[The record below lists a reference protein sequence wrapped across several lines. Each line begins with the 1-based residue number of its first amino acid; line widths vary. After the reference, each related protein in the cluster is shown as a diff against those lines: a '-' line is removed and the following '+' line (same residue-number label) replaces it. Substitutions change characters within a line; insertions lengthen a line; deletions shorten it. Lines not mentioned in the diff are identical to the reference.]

1 MEVRI
6 EDASL
11 KYLERMVDIEKQC
24 FTSEA
29 FSRQQISY
37 LLTDYN
43 TISLVAKINS
53 DLAGFIILQLEN
65 QDDNVFGHIIT
76 LNVATDFRRLG
87 VAQKMLQESE
97 NLLRT
102 RGISE
107 CRLEV
112 RQDNHAAIKL
122 YKQLGYSEVGMLEHY
137 YGKKH
142 GLYLKKTLQLH

>member
-1 MEVRI
+1 MEVKI

-11 KYLERMVDIEKQC
+11 KYLDKMVEIEKQC
-24 FTSEA
+24 FTTEA

-43 TISLVAKINS
+43 TISLIAKINS
-53 DLAGFIILQLEN
+53 EIAGFIILQLETL
-65 QDDNVFGHIIT
+65 DDAVFGHIIT
-76 LNVATDFRRLG
+76 LNVASNFRRLG
-87 VAQKMLQESE
+87 VAQKMLQECE
-97 NLLRT
+97 VLLKS

-122 YKQLGYSEVGMLEHY
+122 YEHLGYVEVGMLEHY

-142 GLYLKKTLQLH
+142 GLYLKKNL

>member
-1 MEVRI
+1 MDIRI

-11 KYLERMVDIEKQC
+11 KYLGEMVEIENQC

-43 TISLVAKINS
+43 SISLIAKVNS
-53 DLAGFIILQLEN
+53 ELAGFVILQLEN
-65 QDDNVFGHIIT
+65 EDDFVFGHVIT
-76 LNVATDFRRLG
+76 LNVAVNFRRMG
-87 VAQKMLQESE
+87 VAQKLLFECESI
-97 NLLRT
+97 LRS
-102 RGISE
+102 RGVTE

-122 YKQLGYSEVGMLEHY
+122 YRHLGYVEIGLLEGY

-142 GLYLKKTLQLH
+142 GLYLKKNL

>member
-1 MEVRI
+1 MEIRI

-11 KYLERMVDIEKQC
+11 KYLDKMFEIEKQC

-43 TISLVAKINS
+43 TIGLVAKINS

-65 QDDNVFGHIIT
+65 QDDSIFGHIIT
-76 LNVATDFRRLG
+76 LNVAADFRRLG
-87 VAQKMLQESE
+87 VAQKMLAESE
-97 NLLRT
+97 NLLKSK
-102 RGISE
+102 GISE

-122 YKQLGYSEVGMLEHY
+122 YKQLGYAEVGMLENY

-142 GLYLKKTLQLH
+142 GLYLKKNL

>member
-1 MEVRI
+1 MDIKI

-11 KYLERMVDIEKQC
+11 KYLDKMVEIEKQC

-43 TISLVAKINS
+43 TISLVAKSNNEI
-53 DLAGFIILQLEN
+53 AGFIILQLEE
-65 QDDNVFGHIIT
+65 QSDTDFGHIIT
-76 LNVATDFRRLG
+76 LNVSSDFRRMG
-87 VAQKMLQESE
+87 VAQKMLRECE
-97 NLLRT
+97 VLLRS

-122 YKQLGYSEVGMLEHY
+122 YKQLGYLEVGVLERY

-142 GLYLKKTLQLH
+142 GLYLKKTL

>member
-1 MEVRI
+1 MDIKI

-11 KYLERMVDIEKQC
+11 KYLDKMVEIEKQC

-43 TISLVAKINS
+43 TISLVAKSNNE
-53 DLAGFIILQLEN
+53 LAGFIILQLEE
-65 QDDNVFGHIIT
+65 QSEVDFGHIIT
-76 LNVATDFRRLG
+76 LNVSADFRRMG
-87 VAQKMLQESE
+87 VAQKMLQECE
-97 NLLRT
+97 VLLRS

-122 YKQLGYSEVGMLEHY
+122 YKQLGYVEVGVLERY

-142 GLYLKKTLQLH
+142 GLYLKKTL

>member
-1 MEVRI
+1 MEIRI

-11 KYLERMVDIEKQC
+11 KYLDKMVEIEKQC

-53 DLAGFIILQLEN
+53 ELAGFIILQLEN
-65 QDDNVFGHIIT
+65 QDDTVFGHIIT

-87 VAQKMLQESE
+87 VAQKMLAESE
-97 NLLRT
+97 NLLRS

-112 RQDNHAAIKL
+112 RQDNHVAIKL

-142 GLYLKKTLQLH
+142 GLYLKKNV

>member
-1 MEVRI
+1 MEIKI

-11 KYLERMVDIEKQC
+11 KYLDKMVEIEKQC
-24 FTSEA
+24 FTDEA

-43 TISLVAKINS
+43 TISLVAKINGE
-53 DLAGFIILQLEN
+53 LAGFVILQLEEQN
-65 QDDNVFGHIIT
+65 DREFGHIIT
-76 LNVATDFRRLG
+76 LNVSSNFRRVG
-87 VAQKMLQESE
+87 VAQKMMGEAE
-97 NLLRT
+97 HLLRA
-102 RGISE
+102 RGIVE

-122 YKQLGYSEVGMLEHY
+122 YKQLGYVEIGVLDRY

-142 GLYLKKTLQLH
+142 GLYLKKNL

>member
-1 MEVRI
+1 MTILI

-11 KYLERMVDIEKQC
+11 NDLGTMVEIEKQC

-43 TISLVAKINS
+43 SISLVAKANNEI
-53 DLAGFIILQLEN
+53 AGFVILQFYR
-65 QDDNVFGHIIT
+65 QDDTVFGHIIT
-76 LNVATDFRRLG
+76 INVAVNFRRMG
-87 VAQKMLQESE
+87 VAQK
-97 NLLRT
+97 LLFECERILKS
-102 RGISE
+102 RSVLE

-112 RQDNHAAIKL
+112 RQDNAAAIGL
-122 YKQLGYSEVGMLEHY
+122 YHQLGYVEIGLLEKY

-142 GLYLKKTLQLH
+142 GLYLKKTL

>member
-1 MEVRI
+1 MDIRI

-11 KYLERMVDIEKQC
+11 KYLDKMVEIEKQC

-37 LLTDYN
+37 LLADYN
-43 TISLVAKINS
+43 TISLVAKSNDEI
-53 DLAGFIILQLEN
+53 AGFIILQLEE
-65 QDDNVFGHIIT
+65 QSDTEFGHIIT
-76 LNVATDFRRLG
+76 LNVSSDFRRMG
-87 VAQKMLQESE
+87 VAQKMLRECE
-97 NLLRT
+97 VLLRT

-122 YKQLGYSEVGMLEHY
+122 YKQLGYVEVGVLERY

-142 GLYLKKTLQLH
+142 GLYLKKTL

>member
-1 MEVRI
+1 MDIKI

-11 KYLERMVDIEKQC
+11 KYLDKMVEIEKQC

-43 TISLVAKINS
+43 TISLVAKSNNE
-53 DLAGFIILQLEN
+53 LAGFIILQLEEQN
-65 QDDNVFGHIIT
+65 DTDFGHIIT
-76 LNVATDFRRLG
+76 LNVSADFRRMG
-87 VAQKMLQESE
+87 VAQKMLQECE
-97 NLLRT
+97 VLLKS

-122 YKQLGYSEVGMLEHY
+122 YKQLGYLEIGVLERY
-137 YGKKH
+137 SGKKH
-142 GLYLKKTLQLH
+142 GLYLKKTL

>member
-1 MEVRI
+1 MDIRV

-11 KYLERMVDIEKQC
+11 KYLDKLFDIEKQC

-43 TISLVAKINS
+43 TVSLVAKVFGEI
-53 DLAGFIILQLEN
+53 AGFVILQLEN
-65 QDDNVFGHIIT
+65 QDDTVFGHIIT
-76 LNVATDFRRLG
+76 LNVAVNFRRKG
-87 VAQKMLQESE
+87 VAQKLLFECESI
-97 NLLRT
+97 LKS
-102 RGISE
+102 RGVVE

-112 RQDNHAAIKL
+112 RQDNNAAIKL
-122 YKQLGYSEVGMLEHY
+122 YKRLGYVEVGLLERY

-142 GLYLKKTLQLH
+142 GLYLKKNL

>member
-1 MEVRI
+1 MDIRI

-11 KYLERMVDIEKQC
+11 KDLEQLVEIEKQC

-43 TISLVAKINS
+43 SISLIAKTNGKI
-53 DLAGFIILQLEN
+53 AGFIILQLEN
-65 QDDNVFGHIIT
+65 QEDIIFGHIIT
-76 LNVATDFRRLG
+76 LNVAVIFRRKG
-87 VAQKMLQESE
+87 VAQK
-97 NLLRT
+97 LLFDCEAILKS
-102 RGISE
+102 RGVTE

-112 RQDNHAAIKL
+112 RQDNSSALRL
-122 YKQLGYSEVGMLEHY
+122 YRRLGYEEIGLLEGY

-142 GLYLKKTLQLH
+142 GLYLKKNL